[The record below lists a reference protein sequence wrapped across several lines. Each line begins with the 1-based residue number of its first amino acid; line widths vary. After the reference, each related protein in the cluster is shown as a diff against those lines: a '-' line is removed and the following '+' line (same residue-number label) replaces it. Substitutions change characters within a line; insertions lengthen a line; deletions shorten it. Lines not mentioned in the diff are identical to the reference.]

1 MDMTTCKPGFQK
13 PALIP
18 ISLLILFLVS
28 CSPLTGVTP
37 SASLFPTQGRILPT
51 DTFLRT
57 STPLPTFTFIA
68 PIDNLIAIIEVSDP
82 TSPTY
87 DPSSASYA
95 QFPQA
100 LKQLAAVN
108 ASSNNAASMI
118 AYAMGF
124 PRPDSVLAADALI
137 SLGPVWAA
145 TDLPTLI
152 AYLTN
157 PRSDIRLY
165 SLIVLSI
172 TGSNG
177 SCSVGNIGPLLRDP
191 DPYVRTA
198 AAFAI
203 QGITGQE
210 LVPKIYAITPEHLS
224 ANPVAADSPEGSI
237 VGAAR
242 TWWDS
247 EGSKTP
253 WHPSYDLC
261 DP

>member
-1 MDMTTCKPGFQK
+1 MNMNGQLPKSQIVGFK
-13 PALIP
+13 RIILLVFF
-18 ISLLILFLVS
+18 ISS
-28 CSPLTGVTP
+28 CSPLTGVTQP
-37 SASLFPTQGRILPT
+37 ASPFPTLGHSLPT
-51 DTFLRT
+51 ATPIRT
-57 STPLPTFTFIA
+57 ATPLPTFTFIA
-68 PIDNLIAIIEVSDP
+68 PMDNLIAIIEVSDP
-82 TSPTY
+82 GSSTY
-87 DPSSASYA
+87 DPSSASYSK
-95 QFPQA
+95 FPEA
-100 LKQLAAVN
+100 LMQLAAVN
-108 ASSNNAASMI
+108 ASSNNAASML

-124 PRPDSVLAADALI
+124 PRRDSILAAAALI
-137 SLGPVWAA
+137 SLGPDWAA

-152 AYLTN
+152 DYLKN
-157 PRSDIRLY
+157 QRADIRLY

-172 TGSNG
+172 TGHNG

-198 AAFAI
+198 SALAI

-210 LVPKIYAITPEHLS
+210 LVPKIHAITPDHLS
-224 ANPVAADSPEGSI
+224 PNPVAADIPEGSI

-242 TWWDS
+242 TWWDA